1 MAKSRGPLNRVL
13 LLCGVAAGPVFTLIW
28 LLAGAFRETYDPLRH
43 PISSLSI
50 GPLGWTQVT
59 NFLLTGTLMGA
70 FAWGLRRVW
79 RGQPAGTWGPI
90 LMAAIGVGL
99 FGAGLFVTDPLNGYP
114 VGTIALPLDYTF
126 PGRLH
131 RLLSALVFL
140 GLPGACFVLA
150 RRFNR
155 LGRKGWALYSNA
167 TGLGF
172 IVLFVVTSLGF
183 GQIAGLEAIAG
194 LLQRLTLTVG
204 WVWICLLA
212 LELLKTVDTAA

>member
-1 MAKSRGPLNRVL
+1 MTQARDPLDRAL
-13 LLCGVAAGPVFTLIW
+13 LLCGAAAGPVFTLVYLI
-28 LLAGAFRETYDPLRH
+28 AGAFRDTYDPLRH

-50 GPLGWTQVT
+50 GPMGWTQAA
-59 NFLLTGTLMGA
+59 NFLITGVLMLG
-70 FAWGLRRVW
+70 FAWGVRRVL
-79 RGQPAGTWGPI
+79 RGQPGSTWGPV

-99 FGAGLFVTDPLNGYP
+99 IGAGFFVTDPLNGYP
-114 VGTIALPLDYTF
+114 VGTIALPLEYTF
-126 PGRLH
+126 AGRMH
-131 RLLSALVFL
+131 RLFSALVFL

-150 RRFNR
+150 RRFGR
-155 LGRKGWALYSNA
+155 LGRKTWALYSNA

-172 IVLFVVTSLGF
+172 IALFVVTSLGF

-212 LELLKTVDTAA
+212 LDLLNAVDTHA